1 MRAYAA
7 TLLDGSALVW
17 WEATVASNPMATSNW
32 DFDNDFVPALQAA
45 FRDLGYE

>member
-7 TLLDGSALVW
+7 TLLDGNALIW
-17 WEATVASNPMATSNW
+17 WESTVAATPTAATSW
-32 DFDNDFVPALQAA
+32 DFEADFVPALEAA